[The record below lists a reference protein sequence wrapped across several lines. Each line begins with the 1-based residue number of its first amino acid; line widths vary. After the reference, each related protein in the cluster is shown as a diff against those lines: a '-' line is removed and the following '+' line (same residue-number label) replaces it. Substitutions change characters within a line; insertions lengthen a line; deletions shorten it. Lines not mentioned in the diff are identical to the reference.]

1 MRVVYSGA
9 CAPALPL
16 EEELTLAASAGYDAI
31 EIWLPKLWP
40 DLERRGPEGLA
51 HLLDSDPPA
60 VGEARIPEPGAD
72 AASWAR
78 RLRESAL
85 DVLRDPRFA
94 PSR

>member
-1 MRVVYSGA
+1 MRVAYSGA
-9 CAPALPL
+9 CAPSLPL
-16 EEELTLAASAGYDAI
+16 EEELTLAASAGYDAV

-60 VGEARIPEPGAD
+60 VVETRIPEPRADGAG
-72 AASWAR
+72 WAL

-85 DVLRDPRFA
+85 DVVRDPRLA